1 MSYESPISVILDEIS
16 SRFEEAEEDQILR
29 VVQRMGV
36 KVDKEELI
44 KALEYDRNQY
54 EKGRWDM
61 FQTITSVYYG
71 KQCYFLERDGS
82 VYSRVSGKYMTKE
95 EAYEEFLI

>member
-1 MSYESPISVILDEIS
+1 MSYESPISVILDEVS
-16 SRFEEAEEDQILR
+16 SRIKEAEEDQILR
-29 VVQRMGV
+29 VVQSVGV

-44 KALEYDRNQY
+44 KALEYDRDQY
-54 EKGRWDM
+54 ERGRWDM
-61 FQTITSVYYG
+61 FQTISSLFYG

-82 VYSRVSGKYMTKE
+82 VYSRASGKYMTKE